1 MNIKKGLYYMELT
14 TDPID
19 VVISFDTTG
28 SMSSVLAQVRH
39 KIKQT
44 VERLMGELPDI
55 RIGIIVHGD
64 YCDAQSTYV
73 TRHLDLTQDTASIT
87 DFVEHTPPTGGGDAP
102 ECYELVLHEA
112 QELSWRADAKRVL
125 VMIGDD
131 VAHTPEDNPQHL
143 NWRTEVAALAARG
156 ISIYA
161 VQALNR
167 KSAMAF
173 YREMANASGGFHLSL
188 GQFSEITAMLIAI
201 CYRQHTDIKLL
212 AYEQE
217 LQREGRMSRSLKRAF
232 VTMKG
237 RGPAVVEEGPIEL
250 RAVPASRFQ
259 VLEVEETESI
269 KAFVQR
275 NGLTFKTGKG
285 FCEFKRTETIQ
296 GNKEIILQ
304 HLATGDFFTGSQAR
318 VMLGLPLGETARI
331 RPAHLDDYR
340 VFIQNKSHNRK
351 LRVRTLLLYEIEN
364 ADISVAA

>member
-1 MNIKKGLYYMELT
+1 MNVKKGLYYMELT
-14 TDPID
+14 ADPID

-28 SMSSVLAQVRH
+28 SMSSVLAQVRRE
-39 KIKQT
+39 IKQT

-55 RIGIIVHGD
+55 HIGIIVHGD
-64 YCDAQSTYV
+64 YCDEHSTYV
-73 TRHLDLTQDTASIT
+73 TRHLDLTQDTVSIT

-112 QELSWRADAKRVL
+112 QELSWRPDAKRVL

-131 VAHTPEDNPQHL
+131 VAHEPEDNPQHL
-143 NWRTEVAALAARG
+143 NWRTEVAALAASSIR
-156 ISIYA
+156 IYA
-161 VQALNR
+161 VQALNKR
-167 KSAMAF
+167 SAKAF
-173 YREMANASGGFHLSL
+173 YKEMANISGGFHLSL

-201 CYRQHTDIKLL
+201 CYRQHTDLKLL

-217 LQREGRMSRSLKRAF
+217 LQREGRMSRSLKSAF

-237 RGPAVVEEGPIEL
+237 RKPAEEEGPIEL
-250 RAVPASRFQ
+250 RAVPAGRFQ
-259 VLEVEETESI
+259 VLEVEEPGSI

-296 GNKEIILQ
+296 AGKEIILQ
-304 HLATGDFFTGSQAR
+304 HLTTGDFYTGSQAR
-318 VMLGLPLGETARI
+318 VMLGLPLGETVRT
-331 RPAHLDDYR
+331 RPAHLDEYR

-351 LRVRTLLLYEIEN
+351 LRSRTQLLYEIAETGLN
-364 ADISVAA
+364 IPA

>member
-1 MNIKKGLYYMELT
+1 MELAA
-14 TDPID
+14 DPID

-44 VERLMGELPDI
+44 VERLMGELPNI

-64 YCDAQSTYV
+64 YCDEQSTYV
-73 TRHLDLTQDTASIT
+73 TQHLDLTQDTVSIT
-87 DFVEHTPPTGGGDAP
+87 DFVEQTPSTGGGDAP

-112 QELSWRADAKRVL
+112 QGLSWRPDAKRVL

-131 VAHTPEDNPQHL
+131 IAHAPKDNPQHL
-143 NWRTEVAALAARG
+143 DWRTEVAALAARG

-161 VQALNR
+161 VQALNNR
-167 KSAMAF
+167 YATAF
-173 YREMANASGGFHLSL
+173 YKEMAATSGGFHLSL

-212 AYEQE
+212 TYEQE
-217 LQREGRMSRSLKRAF
+217 LEREGRMSRSLKRAF
-232 VTMKG
+232 TTMKG
-237 RGPAVVEEGPIEL
+237 HASVSEEEPIEL
-250 RAVPASRFQ
+250 RAVSADRFK
-259 VLEVEETESI
+259 VLEVEESEAI

-275 NGLTFKTGKG
+275 NGLIFKTGKG

-296 GNKEIILQ
+296 AHKQIILQ
-304 HLATGDFFTGSQAR
+304 HLETGEFFTGSQAR
-318 VMLGLPLGETARI
+318 VMLGLPLGETVRI
-331 RPAHLDDYR
+331 RPIHLDTYR

-351 LRVRTLLLYEIEN
+351 LHGRTRLLYEV
-364 ADISVAA
+364 ADAPLSVPA

>member
-1 MNIKKGLYYMELT
+1 MEFV

-28 SMSSVLAQVRH
+28 SMSSVLTQVRQ

-44 VERLMGELPDI
+44 TERLMGELPDI

-64 YCDAQSTYV
+64 YCDAATTYV
-73 TRHLDLTQDTASIT
+73 TQHLDLTQDTVSIT
-87 DFVEHTPPTGGGDAP
+87 NFVEQTPPTGGGDAP

-112 QELSWRADAKRVL
+112 QELSWRPEAKRVL

-131 VAHTPEDNPQHL
+131 VAHAPNSNPQHL
-143 NWRTEVAALAARG
+143 DWRTEVAALAASG

-167 KSAMAF
+167 KPAQAF
-173 YREMANASGGFHLSL
+173 YREMASTSGGFHLSL
-188 GQFSEITAMLIAI
+188 GQFSEITAMLMAI

-212 AYEQE
+212 TYEQE

-232 VTMKG
+232 ATM
-237 RGPAVVEEGPIEL
+237 RGSGPEAGLETGPVEL
-250 RAVPASRFQ
+250 RSVPASRFQ
-259 VLEVEETESI
+259 VLEVEEPGPI
-269 KAFVQR
+269 KEFVQS
-275 NGLTFKTGKG
+275 NGLVFRTGKG

-296 GNKEIILQ
+296 ANKEIILQ

-318 VMLGLPLGETARI
+318 IMLGLPLGETARL
-331 RPAHLDDYR
+331 RPARLDEYR

-351 LRVRTLLLYEIEN
+351 LRSRTQVLYEI
-364 ADISVAA
+364 ASTDLRASA

>member
-1 MNIKKGLYYMELT
+1 MELA

-64 YCDAQSTYV
+64 YCDADSTYV
-73 TRHLDLTQDTASIT
+73 TRHLDLTQDTVSIT
-87 DFVEHTPPTGGGDAP
+87 DFVEHTPATGGGDAP

-112 QELSWRADAKRVL
+112 QELAWRPDAKRVL
-125 VMIGDD
+125 VMIGDA
-131 VAHTPEDNPQHL
+131 VPHEPEDNPQHL
-143 NWRTEVAALAARG
+143 NWRTEVAALADRG

-161 VQALNR
+161 VQALKNR
-167 KSAMAF
+167 SAMAF
-173 YREMANASGGFHLSL
+173 YREMAATSSGCHLSL

-232 VTMKG
+232 TTMKG
-237 RGPAVVEEGPIEL
+237 RDTAIEAGPVEL
-250 RAVPASRFQ
+250 RAVSAGRFQ
-259 VLEVEETESI
+259 MLEVEEPEAI

-275 NGLTFKTGKG
+275 NGLVFKTGKG

-296 GNKEIILQ
+296 AGKEIILQ
-304 HLATGDFFTGSQAR
+304 HLATGEFFTGSQAR

-331 RPAHLDDYR
+331 RPVRLDDRLDDYR

-351 LRVRTLLLYEIEN
+351 LRGGTHLLYEV
-364 ADISVAA
+364 AGATLDVAA

>member
-1 MNIKKGLYYMELT
+1 MEMT
-14 TDPID
+14 NDPID

-28 SMSSVLAQVRH
+28 SMASVLAQVRR

-64 YCDAQSTYV
+64 YCDEQSTYV
-73 TRHLDLTQDTASIT
+73 TRHLDLTQDTVSIT
-87 DFVEHTPPTGGGDAP
+87 DFVEHTPSTGGGDAP

-112 QELSWRADAKRVL
+112 QEQSWRPEAKRVL

-131 VAHTPEDNPQHL
+131 VPHTPEDNPQHL
-143 NWRTEVAALAARG
+143 DWHTEVAALAAQG

-167 KSAMAF
+167 RNAMTF
-173 YREMANASGGFHLSL
+173 YREMADTTGGFHLSL

-212 AYEQE
+212 TYEQE
-217 LQREGRMSRSLKRAF
+217 LQREGQMSRSLKRAF
-232 VTMKG
+232 TTMKK
-237 RGPAVVEEGPIEL
+237 RNPTIVEDGPIEL
-250 RAVPASRFQ
+250 RVVPAGRFQ
-259 VLEVEETESI
+259 VLEVDEPETI

-275 NGLTFKTGKG
+275 NGLVFKTGKG

-296 GNKEIILQ
+296 ASKEIILQ
-304 HLATGDFFTGSQAR
+304 HIATGDFFTGSQAR
-318 VMLGLPLGETARI
+318 IMLGLPLGETARI
-331 RPAHLDDYR
+331 RPTRLDEYR

-351 LRVRTLLLYEIEN
+351 LRGKTQLLYEIAN
-364 ADISVAA
+364 ADLGISA

>member
-1 MNIKKGLYYMELT
+1 MELT

-28 SMSSVLAQVRH
+28 SMSSVLAQVRRN
-39 KIKQT
+39 IKQM

-55 RIGIIVHGD
+55 HIGIIVHGD
-64 YCDAQSTYV
+64 YCDEHSTYV
-73 TRHLDLTQDTASIT
+73 TRHLDLTQDTGSIT

-112 QELSWRADAKRVL
+112 QELSWRPDAKRVL

-131 VAHTPEDNPQHL
+131 VAHAPEDNPQHL
-143 NWRTEVAALAARG
+143 NWRTEVAALA
-156 ISIYA
+156 
-161 VQALNR
+161 
-167 KSAMAF
+167 F
-173 YREMANASGGFHLSL
+173 YRELAETSGGLHLSL

-212 AYEQE
+212 TYEQE
-217 LQREGRMSRSLKRAF
+217 LQRAGRMSRSLKRAF
-232 VTMKG
+232 ATMKG
-237 RGPAVVEEGPIEL
+237 RDPAVEEGPIEL
-250 RAVPASRFQ
+250 RAVPAGRFQ
-259 VLEVEETESI
+259 VLEVEELEPI

-296 GNKEIILQ
+296 ASKEIILQ
-304 HLATGDFFTGSQAR
+304 HLATGDFFTGNQAR
-318 VMLGLPLGETARI
+318 IMLGLPLGETARI

-351 LRVRTLLLYEIEN
+351 LRGRTQLLYEV
-364 ADISVAA
+364 ADADLGIPA

>member
-1 MNIKKGLYYMELT
+1 MDLT

-28 SMSSVLAQVRH
+28 SMSSVLAQVRR

-64 YCDAQSTYV
+64 YCDEHSTYV
-73 TRHLDLTQDTASIT
+73 TQHLDLTQDTVSIT
-87 DFVEHTPPTGGGDAP
+87 DFVEHTPATGGGDAP

-112 QELSWRADAKRVL
+112 QELSWRPDAKRVL

-131 VAHTPEDNPQHL
+131 VAHEPGDNPLHL
-143 NWRTEVAALAARG
+143 NWRTEVAALASHG

-167 KSAMAF
+167 GNARAF
-173 YREMANASGGFHLSL
+173 YKEMASASGGFHLSL

-212 AYEQE
+212 TYEQE

-232 VTMKG
+232 DTMKG
-237 RGPAVVEEGPIEL
+237 HDPVEEEGPVEL
-250 RAVPASRFQ
+250 RAVPADRFQ
-259 VLEVEETESI
+259 VLEVEGAEPI

-296 GNKEIILQ
+296 ASKEIILQ
-304 HLATGDFFTGSQAR
+304 NLATGELFTGKQAR
-318 VMLGLPLGETARI
+318 VMLGLPLGETVRV
-331 RPAHLDDYR
+331 RPRRLDDYR

-351 LRVRTLLLYEIEN
+351 LRGGTQLLYEFPDSDLRVP
-364 ADISVAA
+364 A

>member
-1 MNIKKGLYYMELT
+1 MELV

-28 SMSSVLAQVRH
+28 SMSSVLAQVRS

-55 RIGIIVHGD
+55 HIGIIVHGD
-64 YCDAQSTYV
+64 YCDEHSTYV
-73 TRHLDLTQDTASIT
+73 TRHLDLTQDTVSIT
-87 DFVEHTPPTGGGDAP
+87 DFVEHTPATSGGDAP

-112 QELSWRADAKRVL
+112 QELSWRPEAKRVL
-125 VMIGDD
+125 VMIGDA
-131 VAHTPEDNPQHL
+131 VAHEPEDNPLHL

-161 VQALNR
+161 VQALNNR
-167 KSAMAF
+167 SAMPF
-173 YREMANASGGFHLSL
+173 YREMAATSGGFHLGL

-217 LQREGRMSRSLKRAF
+217 LQNEGRMSRSLKRAF
-232 VTMKG
+232 ATMKG
-237 RGPAVVEEGPIEL
+237 HDPAIEEGPIEL
-250 RAVPASRFQ
+250 HPVSAERFQ
-259 VLEVEETESI
+259 VLEVEEPEAI

-296 GNKEIILQ
+296 ASKQIILQ
-304 HLATGDFFTGSQAR
+304 HLTTGEFFTGNQAR

-331 RPAHLDDYR
+331 RPAHLEEYR

-351 LRVRTLLLYEIEN
+351 LRGKTQLLYE
-364 ADISVAA
+364 VAEGALAIPA

>member
-1 MNIKKGLYYMELT
+1 MELIA
-14 TDPID
+14 DPID

-28 SMSSVLAQVRH
+28 SMSSVLAQVRS

-55 RIGIIVHGD
+55 HIGIIVHGD
-64 YCDAQSTYV
+64 YCDEHSSYV
-73 TRHLDLTQDTASIT
+73 TRHLDLTQETVSIT
-87 DFVEHTPPTGGGDAP
+87 NFVERTPSTGGGDAP

-112 QELSWRADAKRVL
+112 QELSWRPEAKRVL

-131 VAHTPEDNPQHL
+131 VAHAPEDNPQHL

-167 KSAMAF
+167 KSALAF
-173 YREMANASGGFHLSL
+173 YREMADLSNGFHLSL

-201 CYRQHTDIKLL
+201 CYRQHTDLKLL

-217 LQREGRMSRSLKRAF
+217 LQREGRMSRSLKSAF
-232 VTMKG
+232 ATMKG
-237 RGPAVVEEGPIEL
+237 HSPAAEEGPIEL
-250 RAVPASRFQ
+250 RTVPASRFQ
-259 VLEVEETESI
+259 VLEVEGPESI

-296 GNKEIILQ
+296 ASKEIILQ
-304 HLATGDFFTGSQAR
+304 HLATGDFFTGNQAR
-318 VMLGLPLGETARI
+318 VMLGLPLGETVRT
-331 RPAHLDDYR
+331 RPARLDEYR

-351 LRVRTLLLYEIEN
+351 LRGSTQLLYEI
-364 ADISVAA
+364 ADAGLSISA

>member
-1 MNIKKGLYYMELT
+1 MERIA
-14 TDPID
+14 DPID

-28 SMSSVLAQVRH
+28 SMSSVLAQVRR

-44 VERLMGELPDI
+44 VERLMNELPDI
-55 RIGIIVHGD
+55 HIGIIVHGD
-64 YCDAQSTYV
+64 YCDEHSTYV
-73 TRHLDLTQDTASIT
+73 TRHLDLTQDRASIT

-112 QELSWRADAKRVL
+112 QDLSWRPDAKRVL

-131 VAHTPEDNPQHL
+131 VAHAPGDNPQHL
-143 NWRTEVAALAARG
+143 NWRTEAAALAARG

-161 VQALNR
+161 VQALSR
-167 KSAMAF
+167 GYAMAF
-173 YREMANASGGFHLSL
+173 YREMANLSGGFHLNL

-201 CYRQHTDIKLL
+201 CYRQHTDLKLL

-217 LQREGRMSRSLKRAF
+217 LQRKGRMSHSLKQAF
-232 VTMKG
+232 ATMKG
-237 RGPAVVEEGPIEL
+237 SNPAGEEGPIEL
-250 RAVPASRFQ
+250 RAVPADRFQ
-259 VLEVEETESI
+259 VLEVEEAESI

-296 GNKEIILQ
+296 PGKEIILQ

-318 VMLGLPLGETARI
+318 VMLGLPLGETIRT
-331 RPAHLDDYR
+331 RPARLDEYR

-351 LRVRTLLLYEIEN
+351 LRGKTQLLYEI
-364 ADISVAA
+364 ADTGLGVPA

>member
-1 MNIKKGLYYMELT
+1 MELV

-55 RIGIIVHGD
+55 HIGIIVHGD
-64 YCDAQSTYV
+64 YCDAASTYV
-73 TRHLDLTQDTASIT
+73 TRHLDLTQDTVSIT

-112 QELSWRADAKRVL
+112 QELAWRPDAKRVL
-125 VMIGDD
+125 VMIGD
-131 VAHTPEDNPQHL
+131 AMPHEPEDNPQHL
-143 NWRTEVAALAARG
+143 NWHTEVAALAARG
-156 ISIYA
+156 INIYA
-161 VQALNR
+161 VQALNNR
-167 KSAMAF
+167 AALAF
-173 YREMANASGGFHLSL
+173 YREMAATSGGCHLSL

-232 VTMKG
+232 TTMKE
-237 RGPAVVEEGPIEL
+237 RDPVVEEGPVEL
-250 RAVPASRFQ
+250 RAVSASRFQ
-259 VLEVEETESI
+259 VLEVEEPEAI
-269 KAFVQR
+269 KAFVQH
-275 NGLTFKTGKG
+275 NGLIFKTGKG

-296 GNKEIILQ
+296 ASKEIILQ
-304 HLATGDFFTGSQAR
+304 HLATGEFFTGGQAR
-318 VMLGLPLGETARI
+318 VMLGLPLGETARM
-331 RPAHLDDYR
+331 RPARLADYR

-351 LRVRTLLLYEIEN
+351 LRGGTHLLYEV
-364 ADISVAA
+364 ADATLDVAA

>member
-1 MNIKKGLYYMELT
+1 MELT

-28 SMSSVLAQVRH
+28 SMSSVLAQVRRN
-39 KIKQT
+39 IKQM

-55 RIGIIVHGD
+55 HIGIIVHGD
-64 YCDAQSTYV
+64 YCDEHSTYV
-73 TRHLDLTQDTASIT
+73 TRHLDLTQDTGSIT

-112 QELSWRADAKRVL
+112 QELSWRPDAKRVL

-131 VAHTPEDNPQHL
+131 VAHAPEDNPQHL

-161 VQALNR
+161 VQALKR
-167 KSAMAF
+167 GSAMAF
-173 YREMANASGGFHLSL
+173 YRELAETSGGLHLSL

-212 AYEQE
+212 TYEQE
-217 LQREGRMSRSLKRAF
+217 LQRAGRMSRSLKRAF
-232 VTMKG
+232 ATMKG
-237 RGPAVVEEGPIEL
+237 RDPAVEEGPIEL
-250 RAVPASRFQ
+250 RAVPAGRFQ
-259 VLEVEETESI
+259 VLEVEELEPI

-296 GNKEIILQ
+296 ASKEIILQ
-304 HLATGDFFTGSQAR
+304 HLATGDFFTGNQAR
-318 VMLGLPLGETARI
+318 IMLGLPLGETARI

-351 LRVRTLLLYEIEN
+351 LRGRTQLLYEV
-364 ADISVAA
+364 ADADLGIPA

>member
-1 MNIKKGLYYMELT
+1 MEFT

-28 SMSSVLAQVRH
+28 SMSSVLAQVRQ

-55 RIGIIVHGD
+55 HIGIIVHGD
-64 YCDAQSTYV
+64 YCDASSTYV
-73 TRHLDLTQDTASIT
+73 TRHLDLTQDTLGIT
-87 DFVEHTPPTGGGDAP
+87 DFVEHTPATGGGDAP

-112 QELSWRADAKRVL
+112 RELSWRPEAKRVL

-131 VAHTPEDNPQHL
+131 VAHEAHDNPGHL
-143 NWRTEVAALAARG
+143 DWRAEVAALAASG

-161 VQALNR
+161 VQALNHR
-167 KSAMAF
+167 NAKAF
-173 YREMANASGGFHLSL
+173 YRSMAETSGGYHLSL

-212 AYEQE
+212 TYEQE

-232 VTMKG
+232 ATM
-237 RGPAVVEEGPIEL
+237 RGHTPTAEEGSAEEL
-250 RAVPASRFQ
+250 HSVPAERFQ
-259 VLEVEETESI
+259 VLEVAEPEPI

-296 GNKEIILQ
+296 ASKQIILQ
-304 HLATGDFFTGSQAR
+304 DRATGDLFSGAR
-318 VMLGLPLGETARI
+318 ARALLGLPAGETVRI
-331 RPAHLDDYR
+331 RPAHLTDYR

-351 LRVRTLLLYEIEN
+351 LRRGTHLLYE
-364 ADISVAA
+364 VAELDLAIPA